1 MPRALVRTH
10 LANERT
16 FLAWSRTGFTTIALG
31 LGAAQLLEERRVA
44 GLAINQAIAVTLVL
58 FGLVLVGLG
67 RWRYRQTAIGLRD
80 GNYRTHR
87 RMLEVV
93 LVGTLI
99 VTFASI
105 AFIVGATD

>member
-16 FLAWSRTGFTTIALG
+16 FLAWSRTGLTAIALG

-44 GLAINQAIAVTLVL
+44 GVATNQAIAVLLVL
-58 FGLVLVGLG
+58 FGVVLVVVG

-80 GNYRTHR
+80 GNYQTHR

-93 LVGTLI
+93 LVGT
-99 VTFASI
+99 FAVAAGAI
-105 AFIVGATD
+105 AFILGAGD

>member
-16 FLAWSRTGFTTIALG
+16 FLAWARTGFTAIALG

-44 GLAINQAIAVTLVL
+44 GLPINQAIAIVLVL
-58 FGLVLVGLG
+58 FGLVLVLVG

-87 RMLEVV
+87 RMFEVV
-93 LVGTLI
+93 LVGTF
-99 VTFASI
+99 VVVAASI
-105 AFIVGATD
+105 IFVLGATD